1 MKLYE
6 QRNNKS
12 TNQCSYCRHEGHNKR
27 YCPTLRRHWEANKG
41 WNGDMSLLE
50 DVVGSD
56 FGGWWKLTDHD
67 ARRMFR
73 YNFDYINKL
82 MTTPKKTPKKRK
94 ATKCGF
100 CGSSGHTRRNCS
112 LMGEFVKVLEETN
125 KAYRKSFYENIFVKL
140 GLGIGALVRFKQY
153 VYNNTGVA
161 LEDQMSLIMD
171 IDFDS
176 ISIGNRF
183 SRWSSWSTELQVK
196 YRIGDKEKNFASDLL
211 LDSAFPLLDR
221 VGMGHLTSH
230 YDGITEVIA
239 PAPSLPDKEWF
250 LGQSPAF
257 NWVVKKKS
265 LHDLFTNYGSII
277 RNYHPEGDVLWEK
290 WRKKL

>member
-6 QRNNKS
+6 KRNKKS
-12 TNQCSYCRHEGHNKR
+12 QNTCSYCRHEGHNKR
-27 YCPTLRRHWEANKG
+27 HCPTLRRHWEANKD
-41 WNGDMSLLE
+41 WCGDLSLLE
-50 DVVGSD
+50 DVKGSD
-56 FGGWWKLTDHD
+56 FGGYWKLTDHD
-67 ARRMFR
+67 ARRVFQWHF
-73 YNFDYINKL
+73 NYINKL

-100 CGSSGHTRRNCS
+100 CGSKAHTRRNCS

-125 KAYRKSFYENIFVKL
+125 KAYRKSFYETVFVEL
-140 GLGIGALVRFKQY
+140 GLGIGAFVQY
-153 VYNNTGVA
+153 KKYIYDPANRPSDDPT
-161 LEDQMSLIMD
+161 SLITD

-176 ISIGNRF
+176 ISIGNLF
-183 SRWSSWSTELQVK
+183 SRWSDWSTELQVK
-196 YRIGDKEKNFASDLL
+196 YRVGGHEKNFGTDLF
-211 LDSAFPLLDR
+211 LDSEFPLLNR
-221 VGMGHLTSH
+221 SGMKHLSAH
-230 YDGITEVIA
+230 YDGITKVIV

-265 LHDLFTNYGSII
+265 LHALFTTYGSIVM
-277 RNYHPEGDVLWEK
+277 RYHPNGEVLWEK

>member
-12 TNQCSYCRHEGHNKR
+12 QNQCSYCRHEGHNKR
-27 YCPTLRRHWEANKG
+27 YCPTLRRHWEANKD
-41 WNGDMSLLE
+41 WDEHLDLSLLK
-50 DVVGSD
+50 DVKGSD
-56 FGGWWKLTDHD
+56 FGGWWKVSDRD
-67 ARRMFR
+67 AGRMFKHH
-73 YNFDYINKL
+73 FGYINKL
-82 MTTPKKTPKKRK
+82 MTTPKKTAKKRK
-94 ATKCGF
+94 PSKCGF
-100 CGSSGHTRRNCS
+100 CGSSRHTRRNCS

-125 KAYRKSFYENIFVKL
+125 KAYRKSFYENIFVKH

-153 VYNNTGVA
+153 TYRITK
-161 LEDQMSLIMD
+161 DHQMSLIMD

-183 SRWSSWSTELQVK
+183 SRWSHWNTELQVK
-196 YRIGDKEKNFASDLL
+196 YRIGDHEKNFGSDLF

-221 VGMGHLTSH
+221 DNMGHLSSH
-230 YDGITEVIA
+230 YDGIVEVIA

-257 NWVVKKKS
+257 NWVVKKKN
-265 LHDLFTNYGSII
+265 LATLFTTYGSII
-277 RNYHPEGDVLWEK
+277 SLYHPDGDVLWEK
-290 WRKKL
+290 WRKKV